1 MTSRFILLIRERMDK
16 GESHGVYIRVSAL
29 CQLELDMLATE
40 DKSMDQDQGEYYL
53 QYLQYLQYLHT
64 TVDSCLNYLLNTC
77 LHYQQYSMVR
87 LFKLCH
93 SISHNEVPFDT

>member
-1 MTSRFILLIRERMDK
+1 M
-16 GESHGVYIRVSAL
+16 YIRVSAL
-29 CQLELDMLATE
+29 CQLELDMMATE
-40 DKSMDQDQGEYYL
+40 DKSLDQDQGEYYL
-53 QYLQYLQYLHT
+53 QYLPSTQYSRQLPQL
-64 TVDSCLNYLLNTC
+64 SILNTC

>member
-1 MTSRFILLIRERMDK
+1 M
-16 GESHGVYIRVSAL
+16 YIRVSAL

-40 DKSMDQDQGEYYL
+40 DKSMDQDQGEY
-53 QYLQYLQYLHT
+53 YLQYLQYLHT